1 MLPRP
6 GPSQGNESDSLLQ
19 FDYVHDP
26 FSFQVTRKDTGE
38 VLFDTSDTPL
48 VFESQYV
55 RLRTK
60 LPSEPSLYGIG
71 SHTDPLRLNTTDY
84 VRTLWNAD
92 AYRVPEGTNL
102 YSSHPVYFDHRTGG
116 THGVFLLNSNGMDVI
131 IDEDANAG
139 KYLEYNTIGGVLDLY
154 FFAGPTPVEVSRQY
168 AEVVGL
174 PAMVPY
180 WGFGFQQC
188 RWGYRDIF
196 EVAEVVANYSRAGI
210 PLETMYTDIDYM
222 DRRESALPELLCLCS
237 CTKFYPRPR
246 L

>member
-1 MLPRP
+1 MKVYDTSEQVYQIPESVLPRP
-6 GPSQGNESDSLLQ
+6 EAEGIDADDLLLH
-19 FDYVHDP
+19 FNYTSDP
-26 FSFQVTRKDTGE
+26 FSFNVSRRDTGE
-38 VLFDTSDTPL
+38 VIFDTSGAQL
-48 VFESQYV
+48 VFESQYL
-55 RLRTK
+55 RLRTE
-60 LPSEPSLYGIG
+60 LPSDPNLYGLG

-102 YSSHPVYFDHRTGG
+102 YSSHPIYFDHRKNG
-116 THGVFLLNSNGMDVI
+116 THGVFLFNSNGMDVVVNNST
-131 IDEDANAG
+131 EG
-139 KYLEYNTIGGVLDLY
+139 GQYLEYNTIGGVFDFY
-154 FFAGPTPVEVSRQY
+154 FLAGPTPVEVSKQY

-188 RWGYRDIF
+188 RWGYQDIY

-222 DRRESALPELLCLCS
+222 DRR
-237 CTKFYPRPR
+237 
-246 L
+246 